1 MPETIERKPLLQDS
15 LTQVQRVM
23 LGQTYH
29 SPGFTVVIKL
39 IEGMCDDALAYTT
52 KLDPE
57 EEGYERKL
65 AVRTQRARN
74 INEAAAILR
83 DSIKYHLEMIVK
95 QDADENQAAEESVN
109 KAIGIHSAVAGQP
122 IDAIQKTFG
131 IHPAKPK
138 KKETV
143 KEVK

>member
-1 MPETIERKPLLQDS
+1 MSETVERKPLLQDN

-29 SPGFTVVIKL
+29 SPGFSVVIKL
-39 IEGMCDDALAYTT
+39 LEALCDEALAYTT

-57 EEGYERKL
+57 EEGYERRL

-74 INEAAAILR
+74 TNEAAAIFR
-83 DSIKYHLEMIVK
+83 DSIKYHLDMIVK
-95 QDADENQAAEESVN
+95 QDSDQNQAAETAVSKV
-109 KAIGIHSAVAGQP
+109 IGIHSAVAGQP

-131 IHPAKPK
+131 IHPARPVKK
-138 KKETV
+138 KKEES
-143 KEVK
+143 KS

>member
-1 MPETIERKPLLQDS
+1 MPETTERKPLLQDS
-15 LTQVQRVM
+15 LTQVQRIV

-29 SPGFTVVIKL
+29 SPGFNVVIKL
-39 IEGMCDDALAYTT
+39 IEAMCDDALAYTT

-83 DSIKYHLEMIVK
+83 DSIKYHLDMIVK
-95 QDADENQAAEESVN
+95 QDAEENQAAEAAVGRV
-109 KAIGIHSAVAGQP
+109 IGIHSAVGGQP

-131 IHPAKPK
+131 IHPAKPVK
-138 KKETV
+138 KKEV
-143 KEVK
+143 K